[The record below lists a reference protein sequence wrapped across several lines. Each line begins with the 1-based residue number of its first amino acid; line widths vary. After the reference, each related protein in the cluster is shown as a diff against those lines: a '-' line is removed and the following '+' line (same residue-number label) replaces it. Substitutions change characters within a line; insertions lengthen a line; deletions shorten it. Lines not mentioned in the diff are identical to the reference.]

1 MSVSGLWAGMPLPPE
16 DVGYD
21 QRIME
26 TEKALRQAADA
37 SGAVILGR
45 AGVFVL
51 ARRPDTLHVRLDGPE
66 EARCR
71 QAMSITTTDRGQAAR
86 ELKDGDLRARR
97 AYIEHF
103 YPGEDWDDPRHYHL
117 VLDSTSVPLDT
128 VVEIVV
134 AVARARFAG
143 LRVGGVEAGGSD
155 GGGDLPRPI
164 DETSPRLEQ
173 PLGDLDRVG
182 ACEPGRL
189 IGRVPV
195 NDRVRDEAEEERADQ
210 RLRESRGSS
219 RWASASAGGA
229 SSKSSASPTTT
240 AVANTAGRQ

>member
-1 MSVSGLWAGMPLPPE
+1 VGSVTIAATYGAGGSVVAPRVAEALGLRMIDRAMGRSQAAAAAQPLQDAERYLESDELVESRLTSILSRAMSVSGLWAGMPLPPE

-86 ELKDGDLRARR
+86 ELKDGDRARR

-134 AVARARFAG
+134 AAARARFAG
-143 LRVGGVEAGGSD
+143 LRAG
-155 GGGDLPRPI
+155 
-164 DETSPRLEQ
+164 
-173 PLGDLDRVG
+173 
-182 ACEPGRL
+182 A
-189 IGRVPV
+189 
-195 NDRVRDEAEEERADQ
+195 
-210 RLRESRGSS
+210 
-219 RWASASAGGA
+219 
-229 SSKSSASPTTT
+229 
-240 AVANTAGRQ
+240 